1 MPQIPLFVSSAKASA
16 NSTGSFSIDFQPPL
30 ELPAAAKNA
39 TIEVQQMSAP
49 YTSPNISA
57 ALDNNQLVIQ
67 LPNGARTGFQTM
79 TGSSDPHRSVITIPS
94 GLYSLDALEAEINHQ
109 VNLEAST
116 MGVGQFNKR
125 NPTVTEKTVNT
136 DGTDGANIDGDPTPN
151 FLSFKP
157 NFTTNRLHITLNYDH
172 SSLIFTDS
180 RCTIASTLGFN
191 ANISTTTED
200 LAFMRDDAVGL
211 DILWRN
217 LSSDPWQQFSVTLP
231 QQQVRGYTSE
241 QVRTDLNQ
249 LVEDYLY
256 QNHGIFNKAP
266 FNNMIA
272 SITVNSSSTANTVAV
287 LLTYTDATKC
297 KIRGDASDAT
307 SNLAALSSGQLRAGL
322 PNPAFSGHDR
332 KSLGN
337 PYATSSSYFFSLRE
351 AVYDAAF
358 PPVTSDPSNAEQTTA
373 TFIAAIGANTPGAQS
388 LVLTSIQ
395 TTSGATIATWQ
406 TTSSTGAATAQLAAH
421 IDSITE
427 LGLAIEPIVQGPRDT
442 SGKVSGTLARFVI
455 PSGAQPGDVLA
466 FETSNPT
473 KVSVQSFVGTDINRL
488 TFRLVDQHNDP
499 VTDLQGEHFSAVV
512 LFSYDN

>member
-16 NSTGSFSIDFQPPL
+16 DSTGSFSIDFQPPL

-57 ALDNNQLVIQ
+57 ALDNNQLVVQ
-67 LPNGARTGFQTM
+67 LPNSARTGFQTM

-109 VNLEAST
+109 INLEASN

-125 NPTVTEKTVNT
+125 ATAVTEKTVNT
-136 DGTDGANIDGDPTPN
+136 DGTDGANIDEDPTPN

-157 NFTTNRLHITLNYDH
+157 NFTTNRLHIALNYDH
-172 SSLIFTDS
+172 SSIIFTDS
-180 RCTIASTLGFN
+180 RCTIATTLGFD
-191 ANISTTTED
+191 ANIDTTAED
-200 LAFMRDDAVGL
+200 LAFLRDGAVGL

-217 LSSDPWQQFSVTLP
+217 LASDPWQQFSVTLP
-231 QQQVRGYTSE
+231 QQQARGYTSE

-272 SITVNSSSTANTVAV
+272 TLTVTPGDRADTVTV

-297 KIRGDASDAT
+297 KIRGDASDTT
-307 SNLAALSSGQLRAGL
+307 SNLASLSSGQLRAGL

-337 PYATSSSYFFSLRE
+337 PYATSSSYFFALRE
-351 AVYDAAF
+351 VVYGAAF
-358 PPVTSDPSNAEQTTA
+358 PPVNSNPSTAEQTTA
-373 TFIAAIGANTPGAQS
+373 TFIAAIGANAPGVQCIIPTTFTIGTTW
-388 LVLTSIQ
+388 V
-395 TTSGATIATWQ
+395 TTSN
-406 TTSSTGAATAQLAAH
+406 TGAATAKLAAH

-455 PSGAQPGDVLA
+455 PGGAQPGDVLA